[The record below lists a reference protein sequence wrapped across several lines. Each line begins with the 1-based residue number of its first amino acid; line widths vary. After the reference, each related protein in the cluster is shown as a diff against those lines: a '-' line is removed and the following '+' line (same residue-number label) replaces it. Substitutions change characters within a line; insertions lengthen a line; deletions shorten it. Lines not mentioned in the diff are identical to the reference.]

1 MSPRGERQ
9 PKPLATPKQ
18 IAELD
23 QKRRR
28 GAMLRAVTRIA
39 FAWTLLTVVY
49 FVAPWDGLHGGDA
62 LVRLVISMSVFA
74 AAAAWELRQTTRAEL
89 PQFRAITALGALT
102 PLFIILFS
110 GLYLSLSHSRP
121 ESFTTRLDHYK
132 ALYFMITTL
141 STVGYGD
148 ITPTTNLSRMLVS
161 VQMLLDLILIGSIVR
176 LLASAAQKGLQ
187 RDGVA
192 PGPILASEVASEP
205 PPATDT

>member
-1 MSPRGERQ
+1 M
-9 PKPLATPKQ
+9 
-18 IAELD
+18 
-23 QKRRR
+23 
-28 GAMLRAVTRIA
+28 
-39 FAWTLLTVVY
+39 LTVVY
-49 FVAPWDGLHGGDA
+49 FVVPWDGLHGGDA
-62 LVRLVISMSVFA
+62 LLRLIISMCVFA
-74 AAAAWELRQTTRAEL
+74 AAAGWELRQTTRAEL

-110 GLYLSLSHSRP
+110 RPYLVAVALEADVVHHP
-121 ESFTTRLDHYK
+121 KLDHYK

-176 LLASAAQKGLQ
+176 LLASAAQRGLQ
-187 RDGVA
+187 REGRSRLA
-192 PGPILASEVASEP
+192 PILASELASEP